1 MSRCCVLAL
10 AWLLGG
16 AGTSAGQVPPENEA
30 VSTADG
36 TSSVN
41 LAHPARAAAAMDPRL
56 QPSPRLVEQS
66 RIPGTCSQPN
76 QSRDCDARV
85 ATLVG
90 GAIGVGGAWLYCSYA
105 DCDVAIFVY
114 ALLGGYLG
122 GTLGKLIRCGPEALR
137 GPDWKGPRRPRS
149 HRAPA

>member
-1 MSRCCVLAL
+1 MSRCFVLAV
-10 AWLLGG
+10 AWILGAAG
-16 AGTSAGQVPPENEA
+16 ALEGQAPPAEEA
-30 VSTADG
+30 ITIADG
-36 TSSVN
+36 ASSAY
-41 LAHPARAAAAMDPRL
+41 LAHPVRAAAAMDPRL
-56 QPSPRLVEQS
+56 QTSPRLLDEG
-66 RIPGTCSQPN
+66 RIPGTCSSGN
-76 QSRDCDARV
+76 CDARL

-90 GAIGVGGAWLYCSYA
+90 GTIGVGGAWLYCSYA

-122 GTLGKLIRCGPEALR
+122 GTLGKLIRCGPEAVR